1 MDNEQFIVQLMK
13 MGLTK
18 QEATIYCK
26 LLECGKQTGYEISKS
41 TGISRS
47 NAYSA
52 LSSLVDKGAAYLLE
66 ESAKKYIPVAVEE
79 FCDNYIRKMEKSK
92 EWLLLNQPQTKQEE
106 EGYITIDGPEHI
118 LDKAQTLLA
127 NIDAR
132 VYITGKPEFLNLL
145 RTELED
151 AIQSE
156 KKVVIVTDAPFALK
170 GAKIYISDDRGKQ
183 VGVIADSRYT
193 LTGEYGANST
203 NTCLYS
209 GQKNLVTLFKNAL
222 ANEIK
227 LISIRRN
234 MKR

>member
-1 MDNEQFIVQLMK
+1 MDNEQFIEQLMK
-13 MGLTK
+13 MGLTR
-18 QEATIYCK
+18 QEATIYYK
-26 LLECGKQTGYEISKS
+26 LIESGKQTGYEISKA

-66 ESAKKYIPVAVEE
+66 ESAKRYIPVQVEE
-79 FCDNYIRKMEKSK
+79 FCDNYIRKLQKSK
-92 EWLLLNQPQTKQEE
+92 EWLLENQPQMRAEE
-106 EGYITIDGPEHI
+106 EGYITIEGREHI
-118 LDKAQTLLA
+118 LDKAKALLS
-127 NIDAR
+127 NIEAR
-132 VYITGKPEFLNLL
+132 VYITGKQEFLNLL
-145 RTELED
+145 REELET
-151 AIQSE
+151 AAAAE
-156 KKVVIVTDAPFALK
+156 KKVVIVTDMPFMLK
-170 GAKIYISDDRGKQ
+170 GAKIYVSDDRGKQ
-183 VGVIADSRYT
+183 VGIIADSKYT
-193 LTGEYGANST
+193 LTGEYGSGST

>member
-1 MDNEQFIVQLMK
+1 MK
-13 MGLTK
+13 MSLTK

-26 LLECGKQTGYEISKS
+26 LLEAGKQTGYEISKA

-66 ESAKKYIPVAVEE
+66 ESAKKYIPVPLEE
-79 FCDNYIRKMEKSK
+79 ICDNYIRKLQKSK
-92 EWLLLNQPQTKQEE
+92 EWLLQNQPQSKTEE
-106 EGYITIDGPEHI
+106 QGYITIDGREHI

-127 NIDAR
+127 NIEAR
-132 VYITGKPEFLNLL
+132 AYITGKPEFLNLL
-145 RTELED
+145 SDVMEQAVENG
-151 AIQSE
+151 
-156 KKVVIVTDAPFALK
+156 KKIVIVTDGSFTLE
-170 GAKIYISDDRGKQ
+170 GAKIYVSDDRGKQ
-183 VGVIADSRYT
+183 VGIIADSKYT
-193 LTGEYGANST
+193 LTGEYGDTST

-227 LISIRRN
+227 LIDIRRN
-234 MKR
+234 IKE